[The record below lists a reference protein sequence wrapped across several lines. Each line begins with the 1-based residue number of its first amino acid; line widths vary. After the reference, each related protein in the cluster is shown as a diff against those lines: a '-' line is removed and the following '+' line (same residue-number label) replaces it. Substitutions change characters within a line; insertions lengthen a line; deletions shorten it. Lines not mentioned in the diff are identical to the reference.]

1 MEVEYKTKYNSSY
14 NLKMKTSIFVFS
26 LKPLQKQWYTRNKI
40 VLFALNFN
48 VKGLINYIIIILYNI
63 VNQTHVSISTSRRN
77 NSNITEN
84 VRKGG

>member
-1 MEVEYKTKYNSSY
+1 MEIEYKTKYNSSY

-26 LKPLQKQWYTRNKI
+26 LKPLQKQWYTGNKI

-48 VKGLINYIIIILYNI
+48 VKGLINYILYNI
-63 VNQTHVSISTSRRN
+63 VNQTHVSISTSKRN

>member
-48 VKGLINYIIIILYNI
+48 VKGLINYINNIIQHSKSNTC
-63 VNQTHVSISTSRRN
+63 VNKH
-77 NSNITEN
+77 E
-84 VRKGG
+84 

>member
-48 VKGLINYIIIILYNI
+48 VNKLYIIILYNI
-63 VNQTHVSISTSRRN
+63 VNQTHVSISTSKRN

>member
-26 LKPLQKQWYTRNKI
+26 LKSLQKQWYTRNKI

-48 VKGLINYIIIILYNI
+48 VKGLINYILYNI
-63 VNQTHVSISTSRRN
+63 VNQTHVSISTSKRN

>member
-48 VKGLINYIIIILYNI
+48 VKGLINYIYNNIIQPSKSNTC
-63 VNQTHVSISTSRRN
+63 VNKH
-77 NSNITEN
+77 E
-84 VRKGG
+84 